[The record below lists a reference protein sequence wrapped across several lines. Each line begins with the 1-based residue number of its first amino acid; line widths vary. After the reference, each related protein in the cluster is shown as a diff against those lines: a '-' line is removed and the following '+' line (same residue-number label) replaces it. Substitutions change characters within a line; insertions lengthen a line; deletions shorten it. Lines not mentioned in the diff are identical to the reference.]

1 MTAKTDAQNM
11 KRANKALTKK
21 LELDYNNRMKSNVEE
36 MKRDRELGFTA
47 GSKGLPMPKGKDK
60 WFEIFRG
67 YQAGCAIQRATI
79 FDPSTPPN

>member
-36 MKRDRELGFTA
+36 MKRDRELGFAA
-47 GSKGLPMPKGKDK
+47 GCAGLPIPEGKDK

-67 YQAGCAIQRATI
+67 YQAGCAIQRATTS
-79 FDPSTPPN
+79 DPLTPPS